1 MTDLTIWDH
10 LFVLFVFIA
19 YPTYAKLTFK
29 KSIKHIIAGGETAR
43 VKAYQGVIA
52 TWIIFA
58 IFVLLLWH
66 FLGRDW
72 AAIGFRWG
80 ELDRTLIALAA
91 AAAVTAL
98 FVVPIRKTAIDPD
111 NDVGKF
117 KAQIG
122 DFFAFMPAT
131 NREVGWFKAVS
142 LNAGLQEEL
151 IYRGFLIW
159 YLTQFVSLPWAAVLS
174 AIAFTLAHAY
184 QGLKQLPGILFVA
197 TVCVGLYVYTGSLLV
212 PVIFH
217 ILLDALQ
224 GHYVGKMLSK

>member
-1 MTDLTIWDH
+1 MPELTFWDH
-10 LFVLFVFIA
+10 LFVLLVFVA
-19 YPTYAKLTFK
+19 YPTYARLSFK
-29 KSIKHIIAGGETAR
+29 KSIKQVVAGGEAAR
-43 VKAYQGVIA
+43 VTAYQGVIA
-52 TWIIFA
+52 TWFAFA
-58 IFVLLLWH
+58 ICVLMLWD
-66 FLGRDW
+66 FLDRDW

-80 ELDRTLIALAA
+80 ELDRNLIALAV

-98 FVVPIRKTAIDPD
+98 FVVPLRKSANDP
-111 NDVGKF
+111 NYDVDAF
-117 KAQIG
+117 KGQFG
-122 DFFAFMPAT
+122 DFFAFMPTT

-197 TVCVGLYVYTGSLLV
+197 VVCVGLYVYTGSLLV

-217 ILLDALQ
+217 VLLDALQ
-224 GHYVGKMLSK
+224 GHYVGKLLSR